1 MSVIHVV
8 KSKGYTAMSNYHLRD
23 QRLSLKARGLLST
36 ILSLPD
42 DWEYSVSGLSAI
54 CRENRDTIGTILRE
68 LEESGY
74 VERSGQ
80 QREGGKFTAGDYTI
94 FEIPPA
100 ELDENIHRAENT
112 GTVKPARNIPHGE
125 QGINNNLNN
134 KLLKTKPPAPQKGD
148 SRAIA
153 EKILFDAVGNVPE
166 LKELISKF
174 LDMRWKMK
182 KPYKTSNGP
191 TAAANKLRRLSDDQ
205 PWKMRKIIQQS
216 LDHEWESFYE
226 LKEDKPRRGDLPPAQ
241 QPTKEASAWR

>member
-42 DWEYSVSGLSAI
+42 DWEYSVSGLSTI
-54 CRENRDTIGTILRE
+54 CRENRDTIGAILKE
-68 LEESGY
+68 LEDVGY

-100 ELDENIHRAENT
+100 EQDENTHRAENT
-112 GTVKPARNIPHGE
+112 GTVKPSRNIPHGA
-125 QGINNNLNN
+125 ICNNLNN
-134 KLLKTKPPAPQKGD
+134 QLLKTNPPNPQRGD
-148 SRAIA
+148 SRAMA
-153 EKILFDAVGNVPE
+153 EKILFDAVGNDPE
-166 LKELISKF
+166 LRELLGKF

-226 LKEDKPRRGDLPPAQ
+226 LKEDKTARGDIPPAPRQ
-241 QPTKEASAWR
+241 IKEAAAWR